1 MHIFP
6 RLNRFILL
14 ICHSPFPVDKFNVWL
29 QCDFWSRNFIRDAIT
44 QCHIHAPHFMTVFKQ
59 KPKPNRDKNMIREES
74 AREKKCTSA
83 YAHEKIKWCKF
94 MTFIFMKFLLS
105 TEYKEWVECFSHPF
119 SDPYFVLCMCLSWQ
133 RAEFFTFYLSNIN
146 KWNRW
151 KRGSEFNSSQTK
163 PKYCSFYFSLVWL
176 PPFLP
181 ANSLYIS
188 FARNVSNS
196 LNHKGSSHLA
206 WKRFSFMMQILCCV
220 KSSALSL
227 CWMDRRGGG
236 GGSFKA
242 ITKFHWIKPSSEW
255 VKYSH

>member
-1 MHIFP
+1 MHHILWLF
-6 RLNRFILL
+6 LN
-14 ICHSPFPVDKFNVWL
+14 KN
-29 QCDFWSRNFIRDAIT
+29 RNRT
-44 QCHIHAPHFMTVFKQ
+44 ETKTWYVKRVCGK
-59 KPKPNRDKNMIREES
+59 KS
-74 AREKKCTSA
+74 ARALTHTRKLNDANLWRSFSWSFYCRPNTKNGLNVSLILFPIRILCCA
-83 YAHEKIKWCKF
+83 CVCVG
-94 MTFIFMKFLLS
+94 
-105 TEYKEWVECFSHPF
+105 KE
-119 SDPYFVLCMCLSWQ
+119 LN
-133 RAEFFTFYLSNIN
+133 FFTFYLSNIN